1 MVTCPNCGRESP
13 DDFAFCPAC
22 STPLSPLAPAREV
35 RKTVSIVFCDVT
47 GSTALGEQLD
57 PESMRDVQS
66 RYFDTMRA
74 AIERHGG
81 TVEKYIGDAVMAVF
95 GIPVLHEDD
104 ALRAARAA
112 ADMRDALAAL
122 NKELERDRGVTIQV
136 RIGVNTGE
144 VVAGDPGGGNSFVTG
159 DAVNVAARLEQH
171 AEPGQVLL
179 GETTYRLLRDA
190 VDADPVAPLELKG
203 KADRVPAWSLT
214 GVREVTSA
222 IPRRLDS
229 PMVGRERPLAQLR
242 QAFDA
247 AEGDDACQLFTLL
260 GSAGVGKS
268 RLVEEFLSMI
278 GDGAEVLRG
287 RCLPYGEGITYF
299 PVVEA
304 IKQAAG
310 LADFDLPD
318 VVESK
323 VCSVLEGDEH
333 QELVCRHV
341 SQLMGVAE
349 AAAGEDTF
357 WAIRRFFEA
366 SARERPLV
374 LVFDDI
380 HWGEPTFLDLV
391 EHIAD
396 WSRGSPILLL
406 CMARSDLLD
415 VRPSWGGGKQ
425 NAATVSLEPLT
436 DDQSADLISNLLGTS
451 ELPDDV
457 AERIVRTAEGNPLF
471 VEEMLAML
479 VDDGLIVREDV
490 RWIAVGDLS
499 SVAVPPSI
507 HALLD
512 SRLDRLTPE
521 EREVLEAAAVIGK
534 EFFVGAVRDLVPEE
548 RRARVPSD
556 LLSLVR
562 KELIRSER
570 TTLPGED
577 AFRFRHLLVRDS
589 AYEAIPKAQRAELH
603 ERFADW
609 LERVAGAAVAEQ
621 EEIVA
626 YHLEQ
631 AHVYRLQ
638 LGPADERSD
647 AVGARATERLA
658 SAGLRASVR
667 GDHRAAAN
675 LLRRAVDLEASVGV
689 RRARLLYELGES
701 TGWVGETNASFA
713 AYDEAVELAADAGDR
728 SLEWLAR
735 IRRSATQMLT
745 EPHAKPTEQFRA
757 ELEEA
762 LRAFEELGDDAALA
776 TVWTELAMIE
786 WMPCRFYRAT
796 LAADHAIE
804 HARRSGDKRLL
815 SKAVLPLI
823 AGQMFGL
830 ATPDEGLRTLD
841 ELSEDLSDSRLLET
855 LPLFIRGVFTA
866 MQGSFE
872 EARRL
877 IALADDVAEAIG
889 SAFELAAHAE
899 GLGHIELYAGNAEA
913 AERAFRRDYESLE
926 GMGDE
931 GHSSTGAAMLARTL
945 CDLGR
950 FEEAERYIEIALR
963 IGAKDDL
970 ATNVPAR
977 SARALVHAARGE
989 FDQAEQQA
997 REAVELYADAE
1008 CPNFQGDA
1016 WLDLAQVLR
1025 MAGKLVEAGH
1035 AAREALA
1042 LYERKGNRPASGT
1055 ARAFIDALSGS

>member
-1 MVTCPNCGRESP
+1 
-13 DDFAFCPAC
+13 
-22 STPLSPLAPAREV
+22 
-35 RKTVSIVFCDVT
+35 
-47 GSTALGEQLD
+47 
-57 PESMRDVQS
+57 
-66 RYFDTMRA
+66 
-74 AIERHGG
+74 
-81 TVEKYIGDAVMAVF
+81 
-95 GIPVLHEDD
+95 
-104 ALRAARAA
+104 
-112 ADMRDALAAL
+112 
-122 NKELERDRGVTIQV
+122 
-136 RIGVNTGE
+136 
-144 VVAGDPGGGNSFVTG
+144 
-159 DAVNVAARLEQH
+159 
-171 AEPGQVLL
+171 
-179 GETTYRLLRDA
+179 
-190 VDADPVAPLELKG
+190 
-203 KADRVPAWSLT
+203 
-214 GVREVTSA
+214 
-222 IPRRLDS
+222 
-229 PMVGRERPLAQLR
+229 MVGRERPLAQLR

-268 RLVEEFLSMI
+268 RLVEEFLSTV
-278 GDGAEVLRG
+278 GAAEVLRG

-323 VCSVLEGDEH
+323 VCSVLDGDEH

-341 SQLMGVAE
+341 SQLMGVDE
-349 AAAGEDTF
+349 TAAGEDTF

-374 LVFDDI
+374 LVFDDV

-415 VRPSWGGGKQ
+415 VRPSWGGGKL

-436 DDQSADLISNLLGTS
+436 DNQSADLIANLLGTA
-451 ELPDDV
+451 ELPAGI

-479 VDDGLIVREDV
+479 VDDDLIVRDDD
-490 RWIAVGDLS
+490 RWIAAGDLS
-499 SVAVPPSI
+499 TVTVPASI

-512 SRLDRLTPE
+512 SRLDRLSPE

-534 EFFVGAVRDLVPEE
+534 EFFVGAVRDLVPED

-589 AYEAIPKAQRAELH
+589 AYEAIPKAQRAEMH

-621 EEIVA
+621 EEILA

-631 AHVYRLQ
+631 AHEYRLQ

-647 AVGARATERLA
+647 AVGARAAERLA
-658 SAGLRASVR
+658 SAGRRASAR
-667 GDHRAAAN
+667 GDHGAAAN
-675 LLRRAVDLEASVGV
+675 LFRRAVDLVPSGGA

-701 TGWVGETNASFA
+701 AGWVGDTNEAFA
-713 AYDEAVELAADAGDR
+713 AYDEAVRLAADATDR

-757 ELEEA
+757 ELEQA
-762 LRAFEELGDDAALA
+762 RRAFEELGDDAALA
-776 TVWTELAMIE
+776 TVWTELANIE

-796 LAADHAIE
+796 LAADRAIE
-804 HARRSGDKRLL
+804 YARRSGDERLL
-815 SKAVLPLI
+815 GEALVPLI
-823 AGQMFGL
+823 GGQMLGL
-830 ATPDEGLRTLD
+830 ATPQEGMRTLD
-841 ELSEDLSDSRLLET
+841 ELRDDLSGSRLHESLG
-855 LPLFIRGVFTA
+855 LSVRGAYLA

-877 IALADDVAEAIG
+877 VGLARDVAESVGAG
-889 SAFELAAHAE
+889 FLLAANAE
-899 GLGHIELYAGNAEA
+899 QLGQIERYADDAEA
-913 AERAFRRDYESLE
+913 AERAFRYELRE
-926 GMGDE
+926 PRRAGRRRARVYGCGDV
-931 GHSSTGAAMLARTL
+931 GQGAVRRRTL
-945 CDLGR
+945 RGGR
-950 FEEAERYIEIALR
+950 GVCRDRAPHRR
-963 IGAKDDL
+963 PGRSRHPGARAVDASAGARVPRRVRSGR
-970 ATNVPAR
+970 ATRARGRRAVRGRRMPELPGRRVAGSRARCCAWPASR
-977 SARALVHAARGE
+977 RKRDMPPVRRWPSTSARGTS
-989 FDQAEQQA
+989 
-997 REAVELYADAE
+997 
-1008 CPNFQGDA
+1008 
-1016 WLDLAQVLR
+1016 LR
-1025 MAGKLVEAGH
+1025 L
-1035 AAREALA
+1035 
-1042 LYERKGNRPASGT
+1042 GT
-1055 ARAFIDALSGS
+1055 ARAFIDELSGS